1 MKNKLTDQEL
11 MAILDNAE
19 NASADEVKA
28 AYGRLMINAPVWAFS
43 EDTEDQRQFLIESRE
58 GPQI

>member
-28 AYGRLMINAPVWAFS
+28 AYQITKKIVELETGWAINEKTTF
-43 EDTEDQRQFLIESRE
+43 
-58 GPQI
+58 